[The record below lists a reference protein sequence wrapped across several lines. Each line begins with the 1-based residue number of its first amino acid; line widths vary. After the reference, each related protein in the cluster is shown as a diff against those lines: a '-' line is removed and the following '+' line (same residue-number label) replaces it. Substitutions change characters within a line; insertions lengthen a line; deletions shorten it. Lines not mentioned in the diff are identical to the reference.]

1 MGNIDGD
8 DNDDTRIKPMM
19 GSKHADTA
27 QISIIG
33 DDRVPVAFAQGKA
46 GYAAEPHTC
55 SDCGGTVASGNG
67 RTACV
72 NCGLEHHPGS
82 AAFDEATVDYTE
94 GERRHLPEMPNRV
107 DFQAIGDGMNMTA
120 TGEGRR
126 FMTDDKS
133 ASDATD
139 FSYEGATGFRG
150 TPTFKNIPLKGLFQ
164 RSENP
169 MDMAWRLLKEELTPE
184 QEQKLEEMATSGA
197 GFAVEEMRNTF
208 LEQNRIAQQQQPQ
221 MTPEM
226 QSKYQDP
233 LNAIKQKK
241 EQEMRI
247 RAAMKGSRLNNPRV
261 KQMLEEF
268 YNQHGHYPRHTP
280 KSLRR
285 K

>member
-1 MGNIDGD
+1 MN
-8 DNDDTRIKPMM
+8 
-19 GSKHADTA
+19 
-27 QISIIG
+27 
-33 DDRVPVAFAQGKA
+33 AFEK
-46 GYAAEPHTC
+46 
-55 SDCGGTVASGNG
+55 
-67 RTACV
+67 
-72 NCGLEHHPGS
+72 
-82 AAFDEATVDYTE
+82 
-94 GERRHLPEMPNRV
+94 
-107 DFQAIGDGMNMTA
+107 
-120 TGEGRR
+120 
-126 FMTDDKS
+126 
-133 ASDATD
+133 
-139 FSYEGATGFRG
+139 
-150 TPTFKNIPLKGLFQ
+150 
-164 RSENP
+164 
-169 MDMAWRLLKEELTPE
+169 AWRLLKEELTPE

-233 LNAIKQKK
+233 LDAIKQKK